1 MSRIAVFGYGSLAD
15 PQSAART
22 LGRPVDEVV
31 PARLAGWRRRW
42 SEARHNHRSE
52 KTFALEP
59 GGELPEWVLGL
70 NVEPAPEAAVE
81 EGPNGVLIEV
91 TETELERLD
100 VREVRYERAEVTELV
115 SCDEVKDAGGV
126 AASSKGGDALG
137 TTGALRFDLVVV
149 YTAKPEHFATQP
161 PAGAAIL
168 ASYVRTVEAAFA
180 ALGPGQLETYRETT
194 GPPPLRPVE
203 AKLVRDEIPPGNP
216 RQW

>member
-22 LGRPVDEVV
+22 LGRPVEEVV

-70 NVEPAPEAAVE
+70 NVEPAPQVSAP

-91 TETELERLD
+91 SEAELERLD
-100 VREVRYERAEVTELV
+100 VREVRYARAEVTEQIGP
-115 SCDEVKDAGGV
+115 EARHAEGAAGV
-126 AASSKGGDALG
+126 E
-137 TTGALRFDLVVV
+137 RFDLVVT
-149 YTAKPEHFATQP
+149 YTAKPEHFAPQP
-161 PAGAAIL
+161 PPGAAIL
-168 ASYVRTVEAAFA
+168 ASYARTVEAAFA
-180 ALGPGQLETYRETT
+180 ALGPGHLETFRETT
-194 GPPPLRPVE
+194 GPPPLEPVE
-203 AKLVRDEIPPGNP
+203 ARLIRDEIPPGNP